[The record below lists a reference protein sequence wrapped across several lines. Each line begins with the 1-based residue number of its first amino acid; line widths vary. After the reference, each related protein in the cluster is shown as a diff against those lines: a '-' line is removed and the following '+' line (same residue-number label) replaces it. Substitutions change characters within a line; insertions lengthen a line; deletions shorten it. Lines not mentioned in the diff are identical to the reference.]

1 MYRFT
6 SFLLVF
12 LFFLVFTGQVSASSH
27 CEFRLGFATLR
38 DLIGHGIVGECLE
51 NEHYNDIGDSN
62 QHTTGGLLAWRKA
75 DNRTAFTDGYRTW
88 INGPNGL
95 VQRLNTERFE
105 WEADYAPGGGIATPT
120 PTPIPPPTPTPP
132 PATPTPAPP
141 PATPTPPPA
150 APTPTAPTPTPA
162 PPVPAG
168 SVASDRAALVA
179 LYKSTGGARWV
190 TRTNWL
196 TSRPLGTWHGVTT
209 NAAGRVIKLALVA
222 NYLTKNIAPELG
234 NLSHLEDLN
243 LSGNFLTGKI
253 PPELGNLAILETLH
267 LPLNE
272 LTGEIPAELGRLSNL
287 RALNLSS
294 NELSGQIPA
303 ELGNLEKL
311 VWVYLADNELTGCV
325 PAGLSNIVLNDFEEL
340 GLPFC

>member
-6 SFLLVF
+6 SLLLVL
-12 LFFLVFTGQVSASSH
+12 LFCLVLTGQVSASSH

-51 NEHYNDIGDSN
+51 NEHYNAIGDSV
-62 QHTTGGLLAWRKA
+62 QQTTDGLMVWRKA
-75 DNRTAFTDGYRTW
+75 DNWTAFTDGYRTW

-95 VQRLNTERFE
+95 EQRLNTERFP
-105 WEADYAPGGGIATPT
+105 WEPDYAPGGGIATPT
-120 PTPIPPPTPTPP
+120 PTPIPPPTPTPLP
-132 PATPTPAPP
+132 
-141 PATPTPPPA
+141 
-150 APTPTAPTPTPA
+150 PTPTATATPVPPTPTPV

-179 LYKSTGGARWV
+179 LYKSTGGTRWV

-209 NAAGRVIKLALVA
+209 NATGRVIELNLIA

-234 NLSHLEDLN
+234 NLPYLEDLY

-253 PPELGNLAILETLH
+253 PPELGNLARLETLH
-267 LPLNE
+267 LSLNE
-272 LTGEIPAELGRLSNL
+272 LTGEIPAALGRLSNL
-287 RALNLSS
+287 RAINLSS

-311 VWVYLADNELTGCV
+311 VWVYLADNKLTGCV
-325 PAGLSNIVLNDFEEL
+325 PAGLSNIALNDFEEI